1 MTPQARVE
9 HVTPGRVRLRVAEQR
24 GQSAYFETVRSR
36 LGQEPAVRGV
46 QVNARTGSVLLDLQQ
61 PVDWPGLF
69 ARASQLGLFAVVMP
83 PVGGTAPPRSRP
95 DLGPLGRL
103 GRLAEPG
110 SSGGTALAMALLV
123 GAAIQG
129 WRGQVA
135 APAVSLAWYAL
146 QLLRSGRPG

>member
-1 MTPQARVE
+1 
-9 HVTPGRVRLRVAEQR
+9 VRLRVAEQR

-36 LGQEPAVRGV
+36 LSQEPAVRGV

-61 PVDWPGLF
+61 PVDWPGLL
-69 ARASQLGLFAVVMP
+69 ARAAQLGLFAVVMP
-83 PVGGTAPPRSRP
+83 PAGTAPPRSRP

-110 SSGGTALAMALLV
+110 SSGGTALAMALLA

-129 WRGQVA
+129 WRGQLA
-135 APAVSLAWYAL
+135 APAVTLAWYAL
-146 QLLRSGRPG
+146 QLLRSGRTG